1 MEKYDLI
8 ALDIIDG
15 LDNKFYVVDINGI
28 IGINSIMKYKKQFD
42 KRIFEIFG
50 EMVNIECS
58 SFVTNSDEIIAK
70 TDSNVVIQNL
80 GFKYEN
86 KMDWRR
92 VYDLPCPQI
101 NENIK
106 THSHPDYPKYMLKP
120 EFSFK
125 GRGII
130 LSNDKI
136 VKKSSKFV
144 EEFIP
149 SKLINGHCYSIRVI
163 MIINKKESYPLLFL
177 NRICQRPIIK
187 NLHSGELTGDEN
199 FSYISNLKASKEN
212 EIAHYR
218 ENKDPK
224 LKAFIKTLNFY
235 DI

>member
-1 MEKYDLI
+1 MKKYNLI

-15 LDNKFYVVDINGI
+15 LDDKFYVVDINGVIGVRSI
-28 IGINSIMKYKKQFD
+28 IQYKKQFN
-42 KRIFEIFG
+42 KGISGIFDEK
-50 EMVNIECS
+50 VNIECS
-58 SFVTNSDEIIAK
+58 DFVKNKEEIITK
-70 TDSNVVIQNL
+70 TDSDVVIQNL
-80 GFKYEN
+80 GFNYEN

-92 VYDLPCPQI
+92 VYNFPCPQI
-101 NENIK
+101 NEKIK
-106 THSHPDYPKYMLKP
+106 PHSHSDYPKYLLKP

-136 VKKSSKFV
+136 IKKGNKFI

-149 SKLINGHCYSIRVI
+149 SKLINGHCYSVRVI

-177 NRICQRPIIK
+177 NRVCQRPIIK
-187 NLHSGELTGDEN
+187 NLHSVELTKDEN
-199 FSYISNLKASKEN
+199 LSYISNLEEN
-212 EIAHYR
+212 TSPYI

-235 DI
+235 DV

>member
-1 MEKYDLI
+1 MEKYNLI

-15 LDNKFYVVDINGI
+15 LDGKFYVVDINGI
-28 IGINSIMKYKKQFD
+28 IGVNSIMKYKAQFD
-42 KRIFEIFG
+42 KRILEIFG
-50 EMVNIECS
+50 EKVNIECS
-58 SFVTNSDEIIAK
+58 TFVKNGDELITK
-70 TDSNVVIQNL
+70 TDSNVVIKNL

-92 VYDLPCPQI
+92 VYNFPCPQI
-101 NENIK
+101 NEKINP
-106 THSHPDYPKYMLKP
+106 HSHPDYPKYLLKP

-136 VKKSSKFV
+136 IKKGNNFI

-149 SKLINGHCYSIRVI
+149 SKLIDGHCYSIRVI
-163 MIINKKESYPLLFL
+163 MVINKKESYPLLFL
-177 NRICQRPIIK
+177 NRICQKPIIK
-187 NLHSGELTGDEN
+187 NLHEGKLNEEESL
-199 FSYISNLKASKEN
+199 SYISNLKADKEN
-212 EIAHYR
+212 EIAHYV

-224 LKAFIKTLNFY
+224 LIEFIKKIKIY